1 MMRMRCL
8 GVDATAVKQDETV
21 KSVSNEMT
29 FSQDLVT
36 FDAIENAANMLAAK
50 VARRL
55 RKNGLK
61 GSTLALKLRFADRT
75 SKSCQTQL
83 RAQDDN
89 EHVFMPEIRRM
100 ISQIWKPGM
109 RVRLVGVAVSHF
121 EKDEVVQESLF
132 DTAPFDASSQDEQG
146 AAKKPSIDAE
156 VGRSLSKATDKVKDR
171 FGEGAVFFGR
181 DLRFK
186 DKTTGTAAKNPAD
199 YSR

>member
-1 MMRMRCL
+1 
-8 GVDATAVKQDETV
+8 
-21 KSVSNEMT
+21 
-29 FSQDLVT
+29 
-36 FDAIENAANMLAAK
+36 
-50 VARRL
+50 
-55 RKNGLK
+55 
-61 GSTLALKLRFADRT
+61 
-75 SKSCQTQL
+75 
-83 RAQDDN
+83 
-89 EHVFMPEIRRM
+89 MPEIRRM

-186 DKTTGTAAKNPAD
+186 DKTTGTAAKNPTD

>member
-1 MMRMRCL
+1 
-8 GVDATAVKQDETV
+8 
-21 KSVSNEMT
+21 
-29 FSQDLVT
+29 
-36 FDAIENAANMLAAK
+36 
-50 VARRL
+50 
-55 RKNGLK
+55 
-61 GSTLALKLRFADRT
+61 
-75 SKSCQTQL
+75 
-83 RAQDDN
+83 
-89 EHVFMPEIRRM
+89 MPEIRRI

-186 DKTTGTAAKNPAD
+186 DKTTGIAAKNPAD

>member
-1 MMRMRCL
+1 M

-100 ISQIWKPGM
+100 LSQIWKPGM

-132 DTAPFDASSQDEQG
+132 DAAPFDASPQDEQG